1 MDRAGDRGMSNHLEK
16 AIQVRENRGFI
27 IEDSVVEE
35 ETFALFI
42 NKRFFSELVA
52 SNDQLAELATG
63 FVITEGLADMVEQ
76 VEVVGGELH
85 VTAPVQE
92 SREQA
97 EQRIGSS
104 GNLELSLQP
113 RVVHSDLRIPSA
125 EVYRITREIQS
136 PLWEKTGGV
145 HCSVLFCEGNVVVRS
160 CDVGRHNT
168 IDKVVGYCALHG
180 LDRSRCVI
188 GCTGRQ
194 PAGMVEKAARAGI
207 PIIISKAASTD
218 RGIRTAAAY
227 GVTLICFSRGDRYT
241 IYTHPERIEG
251 IDWEELSERTYL

>member
-1 MDRAGDRGMSNHLEK
+1 MSSHLER
-16 AIQVRENRGFI
+16 AIQVRGNRGFL
-27 IEDSVVEE
+27 IEDTVVEE
-35 ETFALFI
+35 GTFALFI
-42 NKRFFSELVA
+42 NKRFLGNLVA
-52 SNDQLAELATG
+52 SNDQLAELAAG
-63 FVITEGLADMVEQ
+63 FVITEGLTDTVEQ
-76 VEVVGGELH
+76 VKVIDGEFH
-85 VTAPVQE
+85 VTAPVQDG
-92 SREQA
+92 REPA

-113 RVVHSDLRIPSA
+113 HIVRSDLRIPSE

-145 HCSVLFCEGNVVVRS
+145 HCSVLFCNGDVVVRS

-168 IDKVVGYCALHG
+168 LDKIVGYCALNG

-194 PAGMVEKAARAGI
+194 PAGMVAKVARAGI
-207 PIIISKAASTD
+207 PIVISRAASTD

-251 IDWEELSERTYL
+251 IEWDTSS